1 MDYVIKNHKNVYIRL
16 NKNGTAVTCA
26 EHERSLFEESKARNI
41 LNGLPKT
48 LKRLNF
54 RLEAIPDIKSKE
66 ELVNSAKKEV
76 IENNNYIV
84 PNTVKQW
91 VEKFGVCDDILKEA
105 QKRREELNRELSE
118 IDKAFSNIVHK
129 IELEDRIDMYG
140 AWKERIDVQKNRRKR
155 REIKDEMLVISSVV
169 KMDFRNLDRNTID
182 KVVAGLAKRKFTYRM
197 VEEDETENVV

>member
-84 PNTVKQW
+84 PDTVKQW

>member
-84 PNTVKQW
+84 PDTVKQW
-91 VEKFGVCDDILKEA
+91 VEKFGICDDILKEA

>member
-1 MDYVIKNHKNVYIRL
+1 MLAPGWLI
-16 NKNGTAVTCA
+16 
-26 EHERSLFEESKARNI
+26 
-41 LNGLPKT
+41 
-48 LKRLNF
+48 
-54 RLEAIPDIKSKE
+54 
-66 ELVNSAKKEV
+66 
-76 IENNNYIV
+76 
-84 PNTVKQW
+84 
-91 VEKFGVCDDILKEA
+91 
-105 QKRREELNRELSE
+105 RELSE

>member
-54 RLEAIPDIKSKE
+54 RLEAIPEIKSKE

-84 PNTVKQW
+84 PDTVKQW
-91 VEKFGVCDDILKEA
+91 VEKFGICDDILKEA

>member
-84 PNTVKQW
+84 PDTVKQW
-91 VEKFGVCDDILKEA
+91 VEKFGICDDILKEA

-118 IDKAFSNIVHK
+118 IDKAFSNMVHK

>member
-105 QKRREELNRELSE
+105 QKRREELN
-118 IDKAFSNIVHK
+118 DMWVHSPPLGAQANFNR
-129 IELEDRIDMYG
+129 IE
-140 AWKERIDVQKNRRKR
+140 KR
-155 REIKDEMLVISSVV
+155 DTM
-169 KMDFRNLDRNTID
+169 
-182 KVVAGLAKRKFTYRM
+182 
-197 VEEDETENVV
+197 

>member
-1 MDYVIKNHKNVYIRL
+1 MYIRL

-84 PNTVKQW
+84 PDTVKQW
-91 VEKFGVCDDILKEA
+91 VEKFGICDDILKEA

>member
-1 MDYVIKNHKNVYIRL
+1 MDYVIKNQKNVYIRL

-84 PNTVKQW
+84 PDTVKQW
-91 VEKFGVCDDILKEA
+91 VEKFGICDDILKEA

>member
-1 MDYVIKNHKNVYIRL
+1 
-16 NKNGTAVTCA
+16 
-26 EHERSLFEESKARNI
+26 
-41 LNGLPKT
+41 
-48 LKRLNF
+48 
-54 RLEAIPDIKSKE
+54 
-66 ELVNSAKKEV
+66 V

>member
-1 MDYVIKNHKNVYIRL
+1 M
-16 NKNGTAVTCA
+16 
-26 EHERSLFEESKARNI
+26 
-41 LNGLPKT
+41 
-48 LKRLNF
+48 
-54 RLEAIPDIKSKE
+54 
-66 ELVNSAKKEV
+66 

>member
-1 MDYVIKNHKNVYIRL
+1 M
-16 NKNGTAVTCA
+16 
-26 EHERSLFEESKARNI
+26 
-41 LNGLPKT
+41 
-48 LKRLNF
+48 
-54 RLEAIPDIKSKE
+54 
-66 ELVNSAKKEV
+66 

-84 PNTVKQW
+84 PDTVKQW